1 MGSPRKRDPQR
12 LITYIE
18 KFMEYKT
25 RPKIEECHHYLD
37 RFTTLEH
44 FEADIFQ
51 CEICETIILN
61 RKDKW
66 IMSWLTCD
74 DCGEF
79 FNAKD
84 GNEWRDNN
92 LHITCWKCLQDE
104 EALTSA
110 EYDELQETDAK
121 S

>member
-1 MGSPRKRDPQR
+1 
-12 LITYIE
+12 
-18 KFMEYKT
+18 
-25 RPKIEECHHYLD
+25 
-37 RFTTLEH
+37 
-44 FEADIFQ
+44 
-51 CEICETIILN
+51 
-61 RKDKW
+61 
-66 IMSWLTCD
+66 MSWLTCD

-84 GNEWRDNN
+84 GNEWRADLGNEWIDNN